1 MATAQHNVGASDEA
15 IDDRSVATLDEALV
29 TEVLLHQSMKLVSKM
44 VLYHN

>member
-1 MATAQHNVGASDEA
+1 VATAQHNVGASDEA
-15 IDDRSVATLDEALV
+15 IDDEALV